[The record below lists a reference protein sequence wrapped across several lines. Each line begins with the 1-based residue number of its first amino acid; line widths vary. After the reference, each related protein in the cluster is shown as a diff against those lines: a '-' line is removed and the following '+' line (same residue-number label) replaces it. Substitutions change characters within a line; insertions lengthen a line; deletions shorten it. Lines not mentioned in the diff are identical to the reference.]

1 MAVGRNVLDLWFE
14 NATPG
19 VDAIGSMSMAS
30 RTRYSSAKRHYPMR
44 VGPHDSRRAERQGW
58 ALPQLPP
65 AGVYKSSRDCRK
77 KEVIGTILIVRIARP
92 VFLAGPLPDAPTPP
106 CLNPHPKKSPMHRL
120 LLTFAL
126 GLLVTL
132 PLEATEV
139 FVAPN
144 GSDSNPGT
152 QGEPLAT
159 LEQARDMLRTR
170 RTAGTLPAEGA
181 TVWIRGGVYARER
194 AFELA
199 EQDSGT
205 EQGPVVYRAF
215 KDEQPRISGGRA
227 LAPADFQ
234 PVTDPAVLE
243 RLVPELREKVLT
255 VDLGALGVTMPKAWP
270 DRSRMIPGAE
280 LFFDGQPMQIARWP
294 NEGWVTIA
302 EVIDRGV
309 EPLDLTQS
317 EREKGVRGG
326 TFVYKEDRP
335 ARWRVDQG
343 VWLLGF
349 WCHDWASECLRVA
362 SIDPQQQRITL
373 AAPHA
378 YGIGPSS
385 TWNKHPR
392 RYYALNLLEELDA
405 PGEWYLDGDAKRLYF
420 LPPSSLEG
428 KEVTL
433 SVLTAPLVSMKDT
446 SHVVLR
452 RLTFETSQGGGVR
465 ISGGTKNLVAG
476 CKLVNLADTAVAI
489 SGGTGH
495 GVVSC
500 DLWNLGRGGISLSG
514 GDRKSLT
521 PGEHYAVNNHI
532 HHFARLQRTYA
543 GGIHL
548 HGVGNRAA
556 NNCIHDTPH
565 SAIFYGGNEH
575 RIELNEVYDV
585 ALETSD
591 VGALYTGR
599 DWTSRGN
606 VVRHNYIHDLASMEG
621 VGTMGVYLDDCDSGD
636 EVVGNVFYKAG
647 RAAFIGGGRDN
658 RVANNIFIECRHAI
672 HLDARGLRR
681 AKPGSGVRDGWD
693 LLAKAEALDFRNP
706 PWSTRYPKLAR
717 VMDEEPL
724 LPLGNVVERNVA
736 VDCDKWLNAGGDVRP
751 YLDRVVFHDNL
762 ILEDEDPGFVNRDA
776 KNFQLKPD
784 SIVYQK
790 IPGFEPIP
798 FDRIGLFQDEYRM
811 E

>member
-1 MAVGRNVLDLWFE
+1 MPRLAFVLAV
-14 NATPG
+14 
-19 VDAIGSMSMAS
+19 
-30 RTRYSSAKRHYPMR
+30 
-44 VGPHDSRRAERQGW
+44 
-58 ALPQLPP
+58 
-65 AGVYKSSRDCRK
+65 
-77 KEVIGTILIVRIARP
+77 IL
-92 VFLAGPLPDAPTPP
+92 LPLP
-106 CLNPHPKKSPMHRL
+106 S
-120 LLTFAL
+120 L
-126 GLLVTL
+126 GAVEL
-132 PLEATEV
+132 
-139 FVAPN
+139 FVAPDGN
-144 GSDSNPGT
+144 DTNDGAQAQPF
-152 QGEPLAT
+152 AT
-159 LEQARDMLRTR
+159 LERARDTLRTMR
-170 RTAGTLPAEGA
+170 QAGELPAEGA
-181 TVWIRGGVYARER
+181 TVWLRGGVHAREETF
-194 AFELA
+194 ALV

-215 KDEQPRISGGRA
+215 GDEQPRISGGRA
-227 LAPADFQ
+227 LSPAAFH
-234 PVTDPAVLE
+234 PVADPAALE
-243 RLVPELREKVLT
+243 RLVPEVRGQVLE
-255 VDLGALGVTMPKAWP
+255 VDLDALGVPIPEAWP

-294 NEGWVTIA
+294 NDGWVTIG

-309 EPLDLTQS
+309 DPLDLTQG

-326 TFVYKEDRP
+326 TFVYQEDRP
-335 ARWRVDQG
+335 ARWRAESG

-349 WCHDWASECLRVA
+349 WCHDWSSECLRVA
-362 SIDPQQQRITL
+362 SIDAQQHRITL

-392 RYYALNLLEELDA
+392 RYYALNMLEELDA
-405 PGEWYLDGDAKRLYF
+405 PGEWYLDRDAKRLYF
-420 LPPSSLEG
+420 LPPTPVKGEKPLEG

-433 SVLTAPLVSMKDT
+433 SLLTTPLISMKNV
-446 SHVVLR
+446 SHVTIRGLALEMSR
-452 RLTFETSQGGGVR
+452 GTGVQ
-465 ISGGTKNLVAG
+465 ISGGAKNLVAG
-476 CKLVNLADTAVAI
+476 CTLTNLADTAVTI

-495 GVVSC
+495 GVLSC

-514 GDRKSLT
+514 GDRKTLT

-548 HGVGNRAA
+548 GGVGNRAA
-556 NNCIHDTPH
+556 HNRIHDTPH

-575 RIELNEVYDV
+575 LIELNEIYDV

-606 VVRHNYIHDLASMEG
+606 VVRHNFIHDLASMDG

-658 RVANNIFIECRHAI
+658 RVANNIFIECRQAI

-681 AKPGSGVRDGWD
+681 AKPGTGVRDGWD
-693 LLAKAEALDFRNP
+693 LLAKAEALNFRQP
-706 PWSTRYPKLAR
+706 PWSARYPKLAR

-724 LPLGNVVERNVA
+724 LPLGNVVEHNVA
-736 VDCDKWLNAGGDVRP
+736 VDCEKWLNAGGDVRP
-751 YLDRVVFHDNL
+751 CLDRVVFQDNL
-762 ILEDEDPGFVNRDA
+762 ILEGEDPGFLDRQA
-776 KNFQLKPD
+776 KNFQLKDD
-784 SIVYQK
+784 SMVYQK
-790 IPGFEPIP
+790 IPDFERIP
-798 FDRIGLFQDEYRM
+798 FERIGLLTDEYRK

>member
-1 MAVGRNVLDLWFE
+1 MSRFPWPLAAAACLLAV
-14 NATPG
+14 
-19 VDAIGSMSMAS
+19 
-30 RTRYSSAKRHYPMR
+30 PM
-44 VGPHDSRRAERQGW
+44 
-58 ALPQLPP
+58 
-65 AGVYKSSRDCRK
+65 
-77 KEVIGTILIVRIARP
+77 
-92 VFLAGPLPDAPTPP
+92 LAVPPLPAAE
-106 CLNPHPKKSPMHRL
+106 L
-120 LLTFAL
+120 
-126 GLLVTL
+126 
-132 PLEATEV
+132 
-139 FVAPN
+139 FVATD
-144 GSDSNPGT
+144 GSDANPGT
-152 QGEPLAT
+152 QAEPFAT
-159 LEQARDMLRTR
+159 FERARDALRTKR
-170 RTAGTLPAEGA
+170 QAGELPAEGA
-181 TVWIRGGVYARER
+181 TVWLRGGIYARER
-194 AFELA
+194 SFELA

-205 EQGPVVYRAF
+205 EQGPIVYRAF
-215 KDEQPRISGGRA
+215 GDEQPRISGGRV
-227 LAPADFQ
+227 LPPAAFH
-234 PVTDPAVLE
+234 PVAAPAVLE
-243 RLVPELREKVLT
+243 RLVPEARGQVLE
-255 VDLGALGVTMPKAWP
+255 VDLGALGVAIPEAWP
-270 DRSRMIPGAE
+270 DRSGPIPGAE

-294 NEGWVTIA
+294 NEGWVTIG

-309 EPLDLTQS
+309 EPLDLSQA

-326 TFVYKEDRP
+326 TFVYQEDRP
-335 ARWRVDQG
+335 SRWRAESG
-343 VWLLGF
+343 VWLMGF
-349 WCHDWASECLRVA
+349 WCHDWASDCLRVA
-362 SIDPQQQRITL
+362 SINPEQRRITL

-405 PGEWYLDGDAKRLYF
+405 PGEWFLDRDAKRLYF
-420 LPPSSLEG
+420 LPPTPQAGVKPLEG
-428 KEVTL
+428 KQIVL
-433 SVLTAPLVSMKDT
+433 SLLTTPLISMKDV

-452 RLTFETSQGGGVR
+452 GLTFETSRGSGVR
-465 ISGGTKNLVAG
+465 ISGGAGNLVAG
-476 CKLVNLADTAVAI
+476 CKLMNLADTAVMVT
-489 SGGTGH
+489 GGTGH
-495 GVVSC
+495 GIVSC

-514 GDRKSLT
+514 GDRKTLT

-548 HGVGNRAA
+548 SGVGNRAA
-556 NNCIHDTPH
+556 HNRIHDTPH

-575 RIELNEVYDV
+575 LIELNEVHDV

-636 EVVGNVFYKAG
+636 EVIGNVFYKAG

-658 RVANNIFIECRHAI
+658 RVANNLFIECRHAV

-693 LLAKAEALDFRNP
+693 LLAKAEALDFRQP

-736 VDCDKWLNAGGDVRP
+736 VDCEKWLNAGGDVRP
-751 YLDRVVFHDNL
+751 YLDRVVFQDNL
-762 ILEDEDPGFVNRDA
+762 VLEGEDPGFVDRQAN
-776 KNFQLKPD
+776 NFQLKDD
-784 SIVYQK
+784 SIVYK
-790 IPGFEPIP
+790 KVPGFERIP
-798 FDRIGLFQDEYRM
+798 FERIGLFQDEYRR